1 MTIPYMTNG
10 SSRYIL
16 IDVNPQE
23 LQAAPHQPPVRAEM
37 NAALNALKKSIVE
50 IGLQY
55 PPLVVRNPNGQ
66 GFTIADGH
74 RRIAAMREL
83 NYEKVPALVASGRPE
98 QLFSEVSGTVKP
110 MTANQWIFVYLHGGH
125 VPSGPTRVNINRLD
139 ENMGKDF
146 LRRLYE
152 AGMSPQIWSIANR
165 FLNYTKI
172 ADEQKKPVLEWL
184 LTHRLTRQ
192 VNAWITGGNRV
203 EELRLAF
210 EENRP
215 PAV

>member
-1 MTIPYMTNG
+1 MTNG
-10 SSRYIL
+10 ASGYTL
-16 IDVNPQE
+16 IDVHPEE
-23 LQAAPHQPPVRAEM
+23 LQTAPHQPPTRAEM
-37 NAALNALKKSIVE
+37 NTALNALKRSIAE

-66 GFTIADGH
+66 AFTVADGH

-83 NYEKVPALVASGRPE
+83 KYEKIPVLVAAGRPE
-98 QLFSEVSGTVKP
+98 QVFSEVSGTVKP

-125 VPSGPTRVNINRLD
+125 VPSGQTRVNINRLD
-139 ENMGKDF
+139 ENMGRDF
-146 LRRLYE
+146 LFRLYE

-192 VNAWITGGNRV
+192 VSAWISGGNRV
-203 EELRLAF
+203 EELRAAF
-210 EENRP
+210 EEDRP
-215 PAV
+215 PTA